1 MQIDERERTIAVDT
15 CPEPLEPADGP
26 LMFGGDADDEPWEE
40 FDPDADAS
48 ALEPLIASFG
58 DLDLEDISTHERW
71 LQSALKALVAPSLRV
86 DGKPGARTVAAIKSF
101 QSAAS
106 RLRGGGPAL
115 RVDGVAGPGTL
126 AALVALTGVDAPTIR
141 EGAVVVPGPPPA
153 ATAAVVPGPPPAAT
167 ALPSSDRAIVVREER
182 VGEAVEYVITADG
195 DEVRFSYWSRDRR
208 DYRPHAVSRYRGAK
222 KGLVSDAQILAAGY
236 STSELAILR
245 ANAQKEAGGTYGA
258 INTWDNQIVSWGMAQ
273 FAGHAGTLANLL
285 LDLRDDPRSAAAYDR
300 WFRSQG
306 VDIDEGEYPFGG
318 ETRRGVHVVVRDGDA
333 VHRGDRGWE
342 HLRGQP
348 RLIGAFLLA
357 GNDPAIQ
364 LGQILFWRRAFLT
377 RAYRKVVGRSHGG
390 GRVSDFLTAERSIAI
405 IVRLYNWMP
414 AHVVKWCDRF
424 LDEMAAANPGRAVHE
439 PRTWDQALEDALVAR
454 ISEARKAS
462 KKGDYEDYALDL
474 GRTRG
479 TFRPGADE
487 DSPKRAV

>member
-40 FDPDADAS
+40 FDAEADAS
-48 ALEPLIASFG
+48 ELEPLIASFG
-58 DLDLEDISTHERW
+58 DLDLADISTHERW

-86 DGKPGARTVAAIKSF
+86 DGKLGARTVAAIKSF

-115 RVDGVAGPGTL
+115 RVDGLAGPGTL
-126 AALVALTGVDAPTIR
+126 AALAALTGVDAPTSR
-141 EGAVVVPGPPPA
+141 EGAVVVPSSPPA
-153 ATAAVVPGPPPAAT
+153 PT
-167 ALPSSDRAIVVREER
+167 ALPSTARAILVREER
-182 VGEAVEYVITADG
+182 VGETVEYVITADG
-195 DEVRFSYWSRDRR
+195 DEVRFAYWSRERR

-285 LDLRDDPRSAAAYDR
+285 LELREDPRSAAAYDR

-306 VDIDEGEYPFGG
+306 VDVDEGEYPCGG
-318 ETRRGVHVVVRDGDA
+318 ETRRGVHVVVRDGAA

-342 HLRGQP
+342 YLRGQP

-377 RAYRKVVGRSHGG
+377 RAYRKVVGRSGGG

-424 LDEMAAANPGRAVHE
+424 LDEMAAAHPGRAVHD
-439 PRTWDQALEDALVAR
+439 PRTWDQALEDTLVAR

-462 KKGDYEDYALDL
+462 KKGDYDDYALDL

-479 TFRPGADE
+479 TFRPGADG

>member
-1 MQIDERERTIAVDT
+1 MQIDERERTITVDT

-40 FDPDADAS
+40 FDADAS
-48 ALEPLIASFG
+48 ELEPLIASFG
-58 DLDLEDISTHERW
+58 ELDLEDTSTHERW

-86 DGKPGARTVAAIKSF
+86 DGKLGARTVAAIKSF

-115 RVDGVAGPGTL
+115 RVDGIAGPGTL
-126 AALVALTGVDAPTIR
+126 AALVALTGVDAPTLR
-141 EGAVVVPGPPPA
+141 EGAVVVSSSPPA
-153 ATAAVVPGPPPAAT
+153 MAV
-167 ALPSSDRAIVVREER
+167 LPSSDHAILVREER
-182 VGEAVEYVITADG
+182 AGEAVEYVITADG

-273 FAGHAGTLANLL
+273 FAGHAGTLAHLL
-285 LDLRDDPRSAAAYDR
+285 LDLREEPRTAAAYER

-306 VDIDEGEYPFGG
+306 VDVDDGEYPFGG
-318 ETRRGVHVVVRDGDA
+318 ETRRGVHVVVRDGAA

-342 HLRGQP
+342 YLRSQP

-364 LGQILFWRRAFLT
+364 LGQIMFWRRAFLT
-377 RAYRKVVGRSHGG
+377 RAYRKVIGRTRGG

-405 IVRLYNWMP
+405 VVRLYNWMP
-414 AHVVKWCDRF
+414 AYVVKWCDRL
-424 LDEMAAANPGRAVHE
+424 LDELAVEHPGRAVHD
-439 PRTWDQALEDALVAR
+439 PRTWDQALEDTLVAR
-454 ISEARKAS
+454 ISAARKAS
-462 KKGDYEDYALDL
+462 KKGDYDDYALGL
-474 GRTRG
+474 ARARSSFT
-479 TFRPGADE
+479 PGSDG
-487 DSPKRAV
+487 DSAKRAV